1 MSLSAIQDN
10 LVKVNLVQQTQTKA
24 DDVARGQE
32 IHQVVNRKEQ
42 DRQHDE
48 VVLMTQQKEEHG
60 IRDEERERGESGRKK
75 KRQNGEDEE
84 ENADS
89 KEEKRHGTERID
101 DDHPRA
107 KMRKL
112 NILA

>member
-10 LVKVNLVQQTQTKA
+10 LVKVNLVQQTQTKT

-32 IHQVVNRKEQ
+32 IHQAVNRREQ
-42 DRQHDE
+42 DRQQDE

-75 KRQNGEDEE
+75 KRRQEE
-84 ENADS
+84 EEEEKQ
-89 KEEKRHGTERID
+89 KEEGRHGTEQLE

-107 KMRKL
+107 RMRKL